1 MIKKTKAKI
10 RQQAAAQNPPKAYGI
25 NGKASHLLCHRTLT
39 LYGLYSVSFWPVA
52 FAACCLSLS
61 FF

>member
-25 NGKASHLLCHRTLT
+25 NGKASHLLCHSAFHCADFIPFPF
-39 LYGLYSVSFWPVA
+39 GLSLLPPVA
-52 FAACCLSLS
+52 CR
-61 FF
+61 